1 MIYHLYSNQ
10 DATIYEKEP
19 TLNAGLD
26 EILELEKVVTSATEV
41 EVSRIL
47 INFNASESINSLR
60 VSGVI
65 PTGSLQATLKLY
77 SLEAINSPVEYTI
90 GCYAI
95 SQSWTRGTGKFN
107 YIPFLTNGVSWKYS
121 TESTSSIWATG
132 NTNSGSDSSYLSS
145 AGGGVWYT
153 ASAATQTFKYS
164 PFKQDIQLNV
174 SNIVNLW
181 LSGSLPEYG
190 FLLKVSGSLE
200 YNTQTYG
207 PIQFFSNESNT
218 IYVPRLELAWDDSSF
233 NTGSL
238 LPLSTDR
245 YTIISKNIN
254 KKYDQQSIDK
264 IRIVARPLFPTRT
277 FATGSS
283 YNVVQYLPATSYY
296 QVEDYYTGEA
306 LVPFSDYTK
315 ISCDSTSN
323 YFLFNF
329 NILQKNR
336 FYRFVYKVV
345 NSGIIKYF
353 KSDEVFSII

>member
-26 EILELEKVVTSATEV
+26 EILELEKIVTSATEI

-47 INFNASESINSLR
+47 INFNVSESINSLR
-60 VSGVI
+60 ADGLI
-65 PTGSLQATLKLY
+65 PTGSLRSTLKLY

-90 GCYAI
+90 ECYAI

-121 TESTSSIWATG
+121 NESTSSIWKTG
-132 NTNSGSDSSYLSS
+132 NINSGSNSSYLSS
-145 AGGGVWYT
+145 PGGGVWYT
-153 ASAATQTFKYS
+153 ASAATQTFEYS
-164 PFKQDIQLNV
+164 PLKQDIQLNV
-174 SNIVNLW
+174 SSIVNLW
-181 LSGSLPEYG
+181 LSGSIPEYG
-190 FLLKVSGSLE
+190 FLLKISSSLE
-200 YNTQTYG
+200 YDTQTYG

-218 IYVPRLELAWDDSSF
+218 IYVPRLELAWDDSLF

-238 LPLSTDR
+238 SALSTDR
-245 YTIISKNIN
+245 YSIISKNIN

-264 IRIVARPLFPTRT
+264 IRIVSRPLFPART

-283 YNVVQYLPATSYY
+283 YNIVQYLPITTYY
-296 QVEDYYTGEA
+296 AVEDYYTGEV
-306 LVPFSDYTK
+306 LVPFGDYTK
-315 ISCDSTSN
+315 VSCDSTSN

-336 FYRFVYKVV
+336 FYRFVYKIV
-345 NSGIIKYF
+345 NNFTIKYF
-353 KSDEVFSII
+353 KSDEVFSVI